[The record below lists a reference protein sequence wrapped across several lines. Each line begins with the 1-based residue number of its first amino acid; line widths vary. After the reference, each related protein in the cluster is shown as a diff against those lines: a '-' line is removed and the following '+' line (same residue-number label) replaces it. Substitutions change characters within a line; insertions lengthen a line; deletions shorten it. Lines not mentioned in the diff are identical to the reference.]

1 MICDSIVVPP
11 DQAAQYAPRPLPLDG
26 LYQANDDGAPALAAV
41 TRADEGLPHDALV
54 LACFNNFYKITP
66 EVFGAWMRILQQLPG
81 SVLWL
86 LADNPWAEANLRRE
100 SVARGVDPERLVF
113 AGRVQPEDYL
123 ARYAVADLFLD
134 CYPFNGGTT
143 ANDALWMGLPVL
155 TRSGRTFASRMAGA
169 LLTAAVLPELI
180 TTDLAAYERRAIEL
194 ARRPDELQR
203 LRQHLQALRGG
214 EGVLFDTPRF
224 VRALEAGLL
233 QLAGRDG

>member
-1 MICDSIVVPP
+1 VIADRYLIPEAEQAFYSEAPLYLP
-11 DQAAQYAPRPLPLDG
+11 DV
-26 LYQANDDGAPALAAV
+26 YQASDRQRRHATPP
-41 TRADEGLPHDALV
+41 TRTACGLPEQGFV
-54 LACFNNFYKITP
+54 FCCFNNNYKVTP

-86 LADNPWAEANLRRE
+86 LADNPWAQANLRRE
-100 SVARGVDPERLVF
+100 AVARGVDPDRLVF

-169 LLTAAVLPELI
+169 LLTPPACPS
-180 TTDLAAYERRAIEL
+180 
-194 ARRPDELQR
+194 
-203 LRQHLQALRGG
+203 
-214 EGVLFDTPRF
+214 
-224 VRALEAGLL
+224 
-233 QLAGRDG
+233 